1 MYNHS
6 MKQSSNPKVSVL
18 MSAYNCAEYL
28 GEAIESI
35 LNQTFNDY
43 EFIIINNASP
53 DNCIDIIR
61 HYAKLDTRIRVINN
75 VKNISFGAVQ
85 QQLFEEA
92 KGEYLAFA
100 HGDDIYKPERLAKQV
115 EYLDIHPN
123 IGLLSANYY
132 AFGRM
137 EGDVIKLYNDHDIK
151 SHLLWRTAMLISST
165 ILRRSLVETDG
176 LRMMSHLKATADFQF
191 FVDAAGI
198 TELAIHPDI
207 LSGWRTHDK
216 QGSVTLDKTMIQE
229 HCDVVRSHLNKFG
242 IKTDRNTIAI
252 FSFPH
257 DYNRL
262 NFRESLRFYKLIL
275 SIASIKDFYGYSGVS
290 DRFISFYKKRSKKM
304 CPRYI
309 YEFMKFILLLRKAI
323 K

>member
-1 MYNHS
+1 
-6 MKQSSNPKVSVL
+6 MKQSNSPKVSVL

-75 VKNISFGAVQ
+75 VKNINFGAVQ

-115 EYLDIHPN
+115 EYLDNHPN
-123 IGLLSANYY
+123 IGLLSSNYY
-132 AFGRM
+132 AFGKM
-137 EGDVIKLYNDHDIK
+137 EHDIIRSSSDHDIK
-151 SHLLWRTAMLISST
+151 SYLLSGTAMLMSST
-165 ILRRSLVETDG
+165 VLRRSLVDIHG
-176 LRMMSHLKATADFQF
+176 LRMMPNLHAAADFQF
-191 FVDAAGI
+191 FVDAADI
-198 TELAIHPDI
+198 TGLAIHPDI

-216 QGSVTLDKTMIQE
+216 QGTITLEEKMHQE
-229 HCDVVRSHLNKFG
+229 HCDVVSSHLNKFG
-242 IKTDRNTIAI
+242 IKTDRKTTDI
-252 FSFPH
+252 FCFIH
-257 DYNRL
+257 NYDHL
-262 NFRESLRFYKLIL
+262 TFKESIGICNLIL
-275 SIASIKDFYGYSGVS
+275 SIASIKNFYEYSGVS
-290 DRFISFYKKRSKKM
+290 DKFLKVWKKIIKKRS
-304 CPRYI
+304 PRYI
-309 YEFMKFILLLRKAI
+309 YKIFRLILLSKRSI

>member
-1 MYNHS
+1 
-6 MKQSSNPKVSVL
+6 MKQSNAPKVSVL

-28 GEAIESI
+28 AEAIESI

-75 VKNISFGAVQ
+75 IKNINFGAVQ

-100 HGDDIYKPERLAKQV
+100 HGDDIYKPNRLAKQV
-115 EYLDIHPN
+115 EYLNNHPN
-123 IGLLSANYY
+123 IGLLSAKYY
-132 AFGRM
+132 IFGAKNIPV
-137 EGDVIKLYNDHDIK
+137 GSDHELDDHYIK
-151 SHLLWRTAMLISST
+151 SFLLCGTVMHISST
-165 ILRRSLVETDG
+165 MLRSSLINEHG
-176 LRMMSHLKATADFQF
+176 LRMMPHLIGTADFQF
-191 FVDAAGI
+191 FVDVAGI

-207 LSGWRTHDK
+207 LSGWRMHDK
-216 QGSVTLDKTMIQE
+216 QGTLVLEKQMQQE
-229 HCDVVRSHLNKFG
+229 HYDVVSSHLNKFG
-242 IKTDRNTIAI
+242 IKADKKTIAV
-252 FSFPH
+252 FSFS
-257 DYNRL
+257 YNYGRL
-262 NFRESLRFYKLIL
+262 TFRESLRFCKLIL
-275 SIASIKDFYGYSGVS
+275 SIASIKNFYEYSGVS
-290 DRFISFYKKRSKKM
+290 DKFIQEWKKFIKKK

-309 YEFMKFILLLRKAI
+309 YEIFRLILLSRRRI

>member
-1 MYNHS
+1 
-6 MKQSSNPKVSVL
+6 MKQSIYPKVSVL
-18 MSAYNCAEYL
+18 MSAYDCTDYL

-75 VKNISFGAVQ
+75 TKNISFGAVQ

-115 EYLDIHPN
+115 EYLDNHPN

-132 AFGRM
+132 AFGKM
-137 EGDVIKLYNDHDIK
+137 EYDAIISYSDHDIK
-151 SHLLWRTAMLISST
+151 SYLLSGTVMHISST
-165 ILRRSLVETDG
+165 VLRRSLVETDG

-216 QGSVTLDKTMIQE
+216 QGTVTLDKKMQQE
-229 HCDVVRSHLNKFG
+229 HYDVVRSHLNKFG
-242 IKTDRNTIAI
+242 IKTDEKTLT
-252 FSFPH
+252 FFYFPDSYSH
-257 DYNRL
+257 L
-262 NFRESLRFYKLIL
+262 TFKELLRFCKLIL

-290 DRFISFYKKRSKKM
+290 NKYIIKLIKICISRSSLYFYTIWQLK
-304 CPRYI
+304 
-309 YEFMKFILLLRKAI
+309 LLLRKTLSRRQ
-323 K
+323 

>member
-1 MYNHS
+1 
-6 MKQSSNPKVSVL
+6 MKQSSTPKVSVL

-92 KGEYLAFA
+92 NGEYLAFA

-115 EYLDIHPN
+115 EYLDNHTKV
-123 IGLLSANYY
+123 GMLSANLYV
-132 AFGRM
+132 FGAR
-137 EGDVIKLYNDHDIK
+137 EYESYRKADDHHIK
-151 SHLLWRTAMLISST
+151 SFLLYETTMLISST
-165 ILRRSLVETDG
+165 MLRSSLINKHG
-176 LRMMSHLKATADFQF
+176 LRMNPHLKAAADFQF

-198 TELAIHPDI
+198 TELAIYPDI

-216 QGSVTLDKTMIQE
+216 QGSITLMEQMRQE
-229 HCDVVRSHLNKFG
+229 HYDVVISHLNKFG
-242 IKTDRNTIAI
+242 IKADKKIIDVFCFMHNYGYLT
-252 FSFPH
+252 
-257 DYNRL
+257 
-262 NFRESLRFYKLIL
+262 FRESIGICKLIL
-275 SIASIKDFYGYSGVS
+275 SIASIKDFYGYPGVN
-290 DRFISFYKKRSKKM
+290 DKFMNVWKKIMEEK

-309 YEFMKFILLLRKAI
+309 YEIFRLILLSIRSI

>member
-1 MYNHS
+1 

-75 VKNISFGAVQ
+75 TKIISYGAVQ
-85 QQLFEEA
+85 QQLLEEA

-100 HGDDIYKPERLAKQV
+100 YGDDIYMPERLAKQV
-115 EYLDIHPN
+115 EYLDNHPN
-123 IGLLSANYY
+123 VGLLSTKYY
-132 AFGRM
+132 MFGAKKAPGALDD
-137 EGDVIKLYNDHDIK
+137 EPNDHYIK
-151 SHLLWRTAMLISST
+151 SFLLSRTVMFIPSTMLRS
-165 ILRRSLVETDG
+165 SLVHTHG
-176 LRMMSHLKATADFQF
+176 LRINPHLIAAADFQF

-198 TELAIHPDI
+198 TELAIHPDT

-216 QGSVTLDKTMIQE
+216 QITITLEKETSQE
-229 HCDVVRSHLNKFG
+229 HCNIVSLHLNKFG
-242 IKTDRNTIAI
+242 IKTDKKTLDV
-252 FSFPH
+252 FSFPYEY
-257 DYNRL
+257 DCL
-262 NFRESLRFYKLIL
+262 TVRESLRFCKLIL
-275 SIASIKDFYGYSGVS
+275 SIASINDFYGYSGVS
-290 DRFISFYKKRSKKM
+290 NRFMQEWEERIKEK
-304 CPRYI
+304 CPHYI
-309 YEFMKFILLLRKAI
+309 YKIFRLLFLSKRRT
-323 K
+323 